1 MRTVHLT
8 LYGDPV
14 PKARA
19 RTWRDKKGSYHSKTP
34 DPTSHAEN
42 NWRDLFITSGQS
54 PFPPETP
61 LEVTVTAYIPRPK
74 SAPKKRARPITRPDC
89 DNLFKLVTDALEKLA
104 YDLDSRIVDVHIHKE
119 YATYPDPPRTELVIT
134 EAA

>member
-1 MRTVHLT
+1 MKTVKLV

-19 RTWRDKKGSYHSKTP
+19 RTWRDLKGGYHSKTP

-42 NWRDLFITSGQS
+42 TWRDLFLHSGEQ

-61 LEVTVTAYIPRPK
+61 LEITVTAYFARPK
-74 SAPKKRARPITRPDC
+74 SAPKRRVRPTVAPDY
-89 DNLFKLVTDALEKLA
+89 DNIVKLVTDALQKLA
-104 YDLDSRIVDVHIHKE
+104 FHNDSEVVDAHIHKH
-119 YATYPDPPRTELVIT
+119 YATYPDPPRTEAVIT
-134 EAA
+134 EAV

>member
-1 MRTVHLT
+1 MKTIRLV

-19 RTWRDKKGSYHSKTP
+19 RTWRDVKGGHHSKTP
-34 DPTSHAEN
+34 DKTSHAEN
-42 NWRDLFITSGQS
+42 NWRDVFLRSGQQ

-61 LEVTVTAYIPRPK
+61 LEITVTAYFARPK
-74 SAPKKRARPITRPDC
+74 SVSKKRVRPFVKPDH
-89 DNLFKLVTDALEKLA
+89 DNLLKLVTDALEKLA
-104 YDLDSRIVDVHIHKE
+104 YDLDSRIVDSHTHKF
-119 YATYPDPPRTELVIT
+119 YADYPDPPRTEVIIQ